1 MCTRASPN
9 PGGVRAVSAIE
20 EKFAQLLLGGVDLG
34 APAGAELALDDGGSK
49 QSYASGTIYF
59 HPRIGAAFECHGEI
73 LAEYIR
79 QGEQAS
85 GLGYPLSDQQ
95 ADPNVAGGRLNLFE
109 GGTVSAAPGDAVT
122 LQFDDMPI
130 SPQIALKIV
139 DAFPVAIAQGQAF
152 ALDQLG
158 AAVGLLPGNPLL
170 ESVRALLPKFEVRR
184 VFDDL
189 DDLEIQA
196 LVARAQEN
204 DPTYVP
210 PVWSNSLFI
219 EGIPEAAIDGLLDAL
234 KLWVGI
240 VEDARR
246 MPTPTDPAV
255 VGTGNPRFADQGY
268 LRPAPFG
275 IGVQAAWAA
284 GADGSGTR
292 FVDLEQGWLLAHE
305 DLPTGIPLL
314 AGINKQ
320 VSQPHGCAVLG
331 IVAAIDNAVG
341 IAGIAPATLPRVIS
355 YFDPKERV
363 DRNDPFPKQLRA
375 RVASRIQFAA
385 NSLRRGDVLQLEVQ
399 FGGLID
405 GKKVFLPVETDPDVL
420 KAIELVVK
428 LGVIV
433 VEAAGNGNSNLDNF
447 ALNGRFILR
456 RGSADFRDSG
466 AIMVG
471 GCAAAAPHQ
480 RFSILVPDPR
490 NPGQFLPDGSNFGSR
505 VDCCAWAD
513 FVVTTG
519 SPIKGKTTAKD
530 AYWDG
535 PGFDAFFG
543 GTSAA
548 TPIITSMCLLI
559 QHLQTILQPPP
570 GQLGTLGP
578 ATMRRILSSARNGT
592 SVTGGVGPMPDF
604 AKILLNEYKR
614 ATVNL
619 HVKVLGV
626 PAIPIDQMVANA
638 TTLFGA
644 HGIQIVEATRET
656 LVPEGTD
663 LVRFLTLMVGD
674 REDSPSADQ
683 ADLFNLR
690 GDAGERDIVAY
701 FVRTL
706 VPAAAGCAIHPP
718 GKPGVVISSSMAS
731 EWTLAHQIGHVLGL
745 DHVDDT
751 DSLMTRRSTDSLT
764 DLPPDL
770 SDAEVTTM
778 LAGVSS

>member
-1 MCTRASPN
+1 
-9 PGGVRAVSAIE
+9 VSAIE

-34 APAGAELALDDGGSK
+34 APAGAELALADGGSK
-49 QSYASGTIYF
+49 QSYASGAIYF
-59 HPRIGAAFECHGEI
+59 HPRIGTAFECHGAI
-73 LAEYIR
+73 LAEYVR

-109 GGTVSAAPGDAVT
+109 CGTLFAAADDAVSV
-122 LQFDDMPI
+122 QFDDMPI
-130 SPQIALKIV
+130 APQIALKIV
-139 DAFPVAIAQGQAF
+139 DALPVAIAKGQAF
-152 ALDQLG
+152 GLDQLG

-170 ESVRALLPKFEVRR
+170 ESVRSLLPKFEVRR

-189 DDLEIQA
+189 TDAEIQA

-204 DPTYVP
+204 DSAYVP

-219 EGIPEAAIDGLLDAL
+219 EGIPEPAIDGLLDAL

-240 VEDARR
+240 VEYAYR
-246 MPTPTDPAV
+246 MPTPSDPGV
-255 VGTGNPRFADQGY
+255 VGTGNPLFVHQGY
-268 LRPAPFG
+268 LLPGPRG

-292 FVDLEQGWLLAHE
+292 FVDLEQGWFLGHE
-305 DLPTGIPLL
+305 DLPAGIPLL
-314 AGINKQ
+314 AGVNSPK
-320 VSQPHGCAVLG
+320 SHPHGCAVLG
-331 IVAAIDNAVG
+331 IVAAIDNTVG

-355 YFDPKERV
+355 YFDPKE
-363 DRNDPFPKQLRA
+363 PELPLFPKSLRA

-385 NSLRRGDVLQLEVQ
+385 NSLRRGDVLQLEAQ
-399 FGGLID
+399 FSGLID
-405 GKKVFLPVETDPDVL
+405 GQKVAVPVETDPDVF

-433 VEAAGNGNSNLDNF
+433 VEAAANGSSNLDNF
-447 ALNGRFILR
+447 SLNGRFILR
-456 RGSADFRDSG
+456 RGGADFRDSG

-471 GCAAAAPHQ
+471 GCAAPTPHQ
-480 RFSILVPDPR
+480 RFNIVVPHPSK
-490 NPGQFLPDGSNFGSR
+490 PGRFMSVGSNFGSR

-513 FVVTTG
+513 YVVTTG
-519 SPIKGKTTAKD
+519 SPVKGKTNAKD
-530 AYWDG
+530 AYWYG
-535 PGFDAFFG
+535 PNFNDFFG
-543 GTSAA
+543 GTSGAA
-548 TPIITSMCLLI
+548 PMITGMCLLI
-559 QHLQTILQPPP
+559 QNLQTLLQPPP

-578 ATMRRILSSARNGT
+578 STMRRILSDARNGT

-604 AKILLNEYKR
+604 AKILVNEYKH

-619 HVKVLGV
+619 HVKVLGA
-626 PAIPIDQMVANA
+626 PASSIDQMVANA
-638 TTLFGA
+638 TMLFGE
-644 HGIQIVEATRET
+644 HGIQIVEASRET
-656 LVPEGTD
+656 LVPEGSD

-674 REDSPSADQ
+674 RDDGPSADQ

-731 EWTLAHQIGHVLGL
+731 QWTLAHQIGHVLGL

-751 DSLMTRRSTDSLT
+751 DALMTRRSTASLT
-764 DLPPDL
+764 NLPPDL
-770 SDAEVTTM
+770 SDAEVTAM
-778 LAGVSS
+778 LANIST